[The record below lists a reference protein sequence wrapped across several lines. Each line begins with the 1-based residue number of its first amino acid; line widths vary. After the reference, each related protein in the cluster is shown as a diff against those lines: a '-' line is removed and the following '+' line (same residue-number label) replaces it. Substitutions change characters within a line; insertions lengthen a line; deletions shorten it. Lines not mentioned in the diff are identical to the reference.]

1 MIGQS
6 KQHMT
11 IIFLAALALILFATP
26 AFSKTKLGEAEGK
39 RTPASGSD
47 EYLAATIFSNFI
59 KCGGHENKNKAETE
73 KCVARFFAPSVS
85 PVVVSAYV
93 DTLTFPNE
101 YSEPYYCDAE
111 TTARVKRFEETPF
124 DVMLCFQSNVIAPS
138 KRQGV
143 VLFKRGGA
151 APLIVRIKI

>member
-1 MIGQS
+1 MIKKMYS
-6 KQHMT
+6 AKL
-11 IIFLAALALILFATP
+11 IAILPALCLTLFGTSAY
-26 AFSKTKLGEAEGK
+26 SKTKLGEAEGK
-39 RTPASGSD
+39 RKPASGSD
-47 EYLAATIFSNFI
+47 EYLAAAIFSNFI
-59 KCGGHENKNKAETE
+59 KCGGQENKNKAETE
-73 KCVARFFAPSVS
+73 KCVSRFFAPSVS

-124 DVMLCFQSNVIAPS
+124 DVMLCFESNVMAPS

-143 VLFKRGGA
+143 VLFKRGGG